1 MSISRRLVSVVNLGR
16 IGYKEAWAVQQLLA
30 NQLRPDVAGQDLKT
44 EQDRQDRLGHGT
56 DTLLLCE
63 HKPVYTIGIRT
74 GNYPLEEEERLK
86 KLGAEFYR
94 TDRGGLITFHGPG
107 QLMAYPILNL
117 GHFKKSIRWYVC
129 QLERCVIELC
139 KAYGIEGETSPHTGV
154 WVRDNKIA
162 AIG

>member
-1 MSISRRLVSVVNLGR
+1 MSISRRLVSAVSLGR
-16 IGYKEAWAVQQLLA
+16 IGYKEAWAIQQLLV
-30 NQLRPDVAGQDLKT
+30 NQHRLGGAEHDLKT
-44 EQDRQDRLGHGT
+44 EQDRQDKLEHGT

-74 GNYPLEEEERLK
+74 DNYPSEEEERLK

-117 GHFKKSIRWYVC
+117 GHFKKSIRWYVWS
-129 QLERCVIELC
+129 V
-139 KAYGIEGETSPHTGV
+139 GEMCH
-154 WVRDNKIA
+154 
-162 AIG
+162 